1 MYSKGNPLKTLL
13 TLKQKHVSLLFPL
26 MDDSLYSVSNETV
39 NSLAETISD
48 EGFSPDEYRFINQ
61 TVNDKFAD
69 VTYENIV
76 KSGLS
81 RRAKTSFAN
90 WLNTFGRSAVALS
103 NQTNKEM
110 QFALEA
116 ELALLFMPCRRS
128 DIDDPA
134 FDYFQTLLMGHYHL
148 SASNATG
155 PRRLGIRIFEK
166 SAHVDVSG
174 ESEKPQQQR
183 RKGLFR

>member
-1 MYSKGNPLKTLL
+1 
-13 TLKQKHVSLLFPL
+13 
-26 MDDSLYSVSNETV
+26 MDPSLYSVSNETV
-39 NSLAETISD
+39 NNLAETISD

-61 TVNDKFAD
+61 TVNDHFAD
-69 VTYENIV
+69 VTYENIR
-76 KSGLS
+76 KSSLS
-81 RRAKTSFAN
+81 LRAKSSFAN

-103 NQTNKEM
+103 NQTNKEL

-128 DIDDPA
+128 DIEDPA
-134 FDYFQTLLMGHYHL
+134 FDFFYTLLMGHYHL

-166 SAHVDVSG
+166 SAHVDVG
-174 ESEKPQQQR
+174 SENEKQSQPH
-183 RKGLFR
+183 KGLFR